1 MIQNRVQGRTSHSRT
16 TVMFVAQLVA
26 MLVEVTVTLIVVGS
40 VKIELK
46 MKDRYFPAWFVTLME
61 PQIFDRHNT
70 RWIPVKFGTVLV

>member
-1 MIQNRVQGRTSHSRT
+1 
-16 TVMFVAQLVA
+16 MFVAQLVA

-40 VKIELK
+40 VK